1 MSKILPSVLQAVGNT
16 PLVRLN
22 RVTDGVAATICVKI
36 EASNP
41 GRSVKDRIALAVVED
56 AERRGLLKPGG
67 TLVEPT
73 SGNMGVALAIVA
85 AVKGYKCIFTIP
97 DKMSIEK
104 IRRLRAFGAEV
115 VVTPTAVPPE
125 SPQSYYSVARRL
137 AEEIP
142 GAFMPMQY
150 DNPSNME
157 AHYRSTGPEIWQQ
170 TDGKVTHF
178 VAGMGTGGTI
188 SGTAKFLKEKNPNCA
203 VVGVDPEGSILGKV
217 FERQQWSWAD
227 SYPYKVEGIG
237 EDFVPKNLK
246 FDYIDSVVTVSDRD
260 SFLMGRRLTREEGL
274 FCGGSSGSA
283 VEGALRYA
291 RDNRLKKDDI
301 VVVLL
306 PDAGEIYLSKMY
318 SDEWMRQNQFLG
330 RGKQAGEI
338 IESKKR
344 KLPHLVSVEV
354 TATVRSA
361 IETMNQSGVSQLP
374 VFDRGNL
381 AGSVT
386 ESALFQKTMES
397 PDVME
402 LTVGALLEPPL
413 PTVASDQSV
422 YEVVKLLKS
431 SPAVLVRGSGRY
443 QGILTRFDVVDYLG
457 SEKDDV

>member
-1 MSKILPSVLQAVGNT
+1 MSRILPNVLAAVGNT
-16 PLVRLN
+16 PLIRLN
-22 RVTDGVAATICVKI
+22 HVTAGISANICAKV
-36 EASNP
+36 ETCNP
-41 GRSVKDRIALAVVED
+41 GRSVKDRIALALVED
-56 AERRGLLKPGG
+56 AERQGRLKPGG
-67 TLVEPT
+67 TIVEPT

-85 AVKGYKCIFTIP
+85 AVKGYRCIFTIP

-157 AHYRSTGPEIWQQ
+157 AHYHSTGPEIWEQS
-170 TDGKVTHF
+170 DGKVTHF

-188 SGTAKFLKEKNPNCA
+188 SGTAKFLKEKNPSCT
-203 VVGVDPEGSILGKV
+203 VVGVDPEGSILAKV

-274 FCGGSSGSA
+274 FCGGSSGTA

-291 RDNRLKKDDI
+291 REKQLGSDAL

-306 PDAGEIYLSKMY
+306 PDAGEIYLSIMY

-330 RGKQAGEI
+330 RSARVGEI
-338 IESKKR
+338 VELKKR
-344 KLPHLVSVEV
+344 RLPELLSVE
-354 TATVRSA
+354 TTSTVRDA
-361 IETMNQSGVSQLP
+361 IAIMNRFIVSQLP
-374 VFDRGNL
+374 VFDKGNL
-381 AGSVT
+381 VGSLS
-386 ESALFQKTMES
+386 ESALFQKTMEA
-397 PDVME
+397 PEVME
-402 LTVGALLEPPL
+402 LTVGALLEPPF
-413 PTVASDQSV
+413 PTVGPDTDV
-422 YEVVKLLKS
+422 YEVLNLLKS
-431 SPAVLVRGSGRY
+431 SPAVLICHRGSY
-443 QGILTRFDVVDYLG
+443 QGIVTRFDVVEHIG
-457 SEKDDV
+457 GRS

>member
-142 GAFMPMQY
+142 GAYMPMQY
-150 DNPSNME
+150 DNRANAR
-157 AHYRSTGPEIWQQ
+157 AHYYSTGPEIWEQS
-170 TDGKVTHF
+170 DGKVTHF

-188 SGTAKFLKEKNPNCA
+188 SGAGKYLKEKNPLCT
-203 VVGVDPEGSILGKV
+203 VVGVDPEGSIIEKA
-217 FERQQWSWAD
+217 FKRERWSWSD
-227 SYPYKVEGIG
+227 SHPYKVEGIG
-237 EDFVPKNLK
+237 EDFVPKNLLLQ
-246 FDYIDSVVTVSDRD
+246 YIDDVVTVSDRD
-260 SFLMGRRLTREEGL
+260 SFLMGRRLTREEGI
-274 FCGGSSGSA
+274 FCGGSSGTA
-283 VEGALRYA
+283 VAGALRYA
-291 RDNRLKKDDI
+291 RDKLLSEKDL

-330 RGKQAGEI
+330 RKTLAGDVLNAKTRRVAE
-338 IESKKR
+338 
-344 KLPHLVSVEV
+344 LLSVEV
-354 TATVRSA
+354 NATVRQA
-361 IETMNQSGVSQLP
+361 IEIMNRCGVSQLP
-374 VFDRGNL
+374 VFERGNL
-381 AGSVT
+381 AGSLS
-386 ESALFQKTMES
+386 ESVLFQKTMES
-397 PDVME
+397 PDIME
-402 LTVGALLEPPL
+402 LTVGALLEPPF
-413 PTVASDQSV
+413 PTVASDADI

-431 SPAVLVRGSGRY
+431 AAAVLVRDGLEY
-443 QGILTRFDVVDYLG
+443 KGIMTRFDVLEHLDAG
-457 SEKDDV
+457 Q

>member
-142 GAFMPMQY
+142 GAYMPMQY
-150 DNPSNME
+150 DNRANAR
-157 AHYRSTGPEIWQQ
+157 AHYYSTGPEIWEQS
-170 TDGKVTHF
+170 DGKVTHF

-188 SGTAKFLKEKNPNCA
+188 SGAGKYLKEKNPLCT
-203 VVGVDPEGSILGKV
+203 VVGVDPEGSIIEKA
-217 FERQQWSWAD
+217 FKRERWSWSD
-227 SYPYKVEGIG
+227 SHPYKVEGIG
-237 EDFVPKNLK
+237 EDFVPKNLLLQ
-246 FDYIDSVVTVSDRD
+246 YIDDVVTVSDRD
-260 SFLMGRRLTREEGL
+260 SFLMGRRLTREEGI
-274 FCGGSSGSA
+274 FCGGSSGTA
-283 VEGALRYA
+283 VAGALRYA
-291 RDNRLKKDDI
+291 RDKLLSETDL

-330 RGKQAGEI
+330 RKTLAGDVLNAKTRRVAE
-338 IESKKR
+338 
-344 KLPHLVSVEV
+344 LLSVEV
-354 TATVRSA
+354 NATVRQA
-361 IETMNQSGVSQLP
+361 IEIMNRCGVSQLP
-374 VFDRGNL
+374 VFERGNL
-381 AGSVT
+381 AGSLS
-386 ESALFQKTMES
+386 ESVLFQKTMET
-397 PDVME
+397 PDIME
-402 LTVGALLEPPL
+402 LTVGALLEPPF
-413 PTVASDQSV
+413 PTVASDADI

-431 SPAVLVRGSGRY
+431 AAAVLVRDGLEY
-443 QGILTRFDVVDYLG
+443 KGIMTRFDVLEHLDAG
-457 SEKDDV
+457 Q

>member
-142 GAFMPMQY
+142 GAYMPMQY
-150 DNPSNME
+150 DNRANAR
-157 AHYRSTGPEIWQQ
+157 AHYYSTGPEIWEQS
-170 TDGKVTHF
+170 DGKVTHF

-188 SGTAKFLKEKNPNCA
+188 SGAGKYLKEKNPLCT
-203 VVGVDPEGSILGKV
+203 VVGVDPEGSIIEKA
-217 FERQQWSWAD
+217 FKRERWSWND
-227 SYPYKVEGIG
+227 SHPYKVEGIG
-237 EDFVPKNLK
+237 EDFVPKNLLLQ
-246 FDYIDSVVTVSDRD
+246 YIDDVVTVSDRD
-260 SFLMGRRLTREEGL
+260 SFLMGRRLTREEGI
-274 FCGGSSGSA
+274 FCGGSSGTA
-283 VEGALRYA
+283 VAGALRYA
-291 RDNRLKKDDI
+291 RDKLLSETDL

-330 RGKQAGEI
+330 RKTLAGDVLNAKTRRVAE
-338 IESKKR
+338 
-344 KLPHLVSVEV
+344 LLSVEV
-354 TATVRSA
+354 NATVRQA
-361 IETMNQSGVSQLP
+361 IEIMNRCGVSQLP
-374 VFDRGNL
+374 VFERGNL
-381 AGSVT
+381 AGSLS
-386 ESALFQKTMES
+386 ESVLFQKTMES
-397 PDVME
+397 PDIME
-402 LTVGALLEPPL
+402 LTVGALLEPPF
-413 PTVASDQSV
+413 PTVASDADI

-431 SPAVLVRGSGRY
+431 AAAVLVRDGLEY
-443 QGILTRFDVVDYLG
+443 KGIMTRFDVIEHLDAG
-457 SEKDDV
+457 P

>member
-1 MSKILPSVLQAVGNT
+1 MSKISANVLEAVGNT
-16 PLVRLN
+16 PLIRLN
-22 RVTDGVAATICVKI
+22 RVTAGLSATICAKV
-36 EASNP
+36 EAGNP
-41 GRSVKDRIALAVVED
+41 GRSVKDRIALALVED
-56 AERRGLLKPGG
+56 AERRGLLRPGG
-67 TLVEPT
+67 TIVEPT

-137 AEEIP
+137 TEEIP

-157 AHYRSTGPEIWQQ
+157 AHYRSTGPEIWEE
-170 TDGKVTHF
+170 TDGKITHF
-178 VAGMGTGGTI
+178 IAGMGTGGTI
-188 SGTAKFLKEKNPNCA
+188 SGTAKFLKEKNPKCT
-203 VVGVDPEGSILGKV
+203 VVGVDPEGSILAKV
-217 FERQQWSWAD
+217 FNREKWSWRD
-227 SYPYKVEGIG
+227 SHPYKVEGIG
-237 EDFVPKNLK
+237 EDFVPKNLR
-246 FDYIDSVVTVSDRD
+246 FEYIDSVVTVSDGD

-274 FCGGSSGSA
+274 FCGGSSGTA

-291 RDNRLKKDDI
+291 RDKQLESNEL

-330 RGKQAGEI
+330 RSAQAGEI
-338 IESKKR
+338 LASKKR
-344 KLPHLVSVEV
+344 KLPELLSVEV
-354 TATVRSA
+354 TSTVRSA

-374 VFDRGNL
+374 VFDKGNL
-381 AGSVT
+381 VGSLT
-386 ESALFQKTMES
+386 ESTLFQKTMES

-413 PTVASDQSV
+413 PTVGRDESV
-422 YEVVKLLKS
+422 YEIVKLLKS
-431 SPAVLVRGSGRY
+431 SPAVLVRDRKKY
-443 QGILTRFDVVDYLG
+443 QGILTRFDVVEYLG
-457 SEKDDV
+457 G

>member
-142 GAFMPMQY
+142 GAYMPMQY
-150 DNPSNME
+150 DNRANAR
-157 AHYRSTGPEIWQQ
+157 AHYYSTGPEIWEQS
-170 TDGKVTHF
+170 DGKVTHF

-188 SGTAKFLKEKNPNCA
+188 SGAGKYLKEKNPLCT
-203 VVGVDPEGSILGKV
+203 VVGVDPEGSIIEKA
-217 FERQQWSWAD
+217 FKRERWSWSD
-227 SYPYKVEGIG
+227 SHPYKVEGIG
-237 EDFVPKNLK
+237 EDFVPKNLLLQ
-246 FDYIDSVVTVSDRD
+246 YIDDVVTVSDRD
-260 SFLMGRRLTREEGL
+260 SFLMGRRLTREEGI
-274 FCGGSSGSA
+274 FCGGSSGTA
-283 VEGALRYA
+283 VAGALRYA
-291 RDNRLKKDDI
+291 RDKLLSEKDL

-330 RGKQAGEI
+330 RKTLAGDVLNAKTRRVAE
-338 IESKKR
+338 
-344 KLPHLVSVEV
+344 LLSVEV
-354 TATVRSA
+354 NATVRQA
-361 IETMNQSGVSQLP
+361 IEIMNRCGVSQLP
-374 VFDRGNL
+374 VFERGNL
-381 AGSVT
+381 AGSLS
-386 ESALFQKTMES
+386 ESVLFQKTMES
-397 PDVME
+397 PDIME
-402 LTVGALLEPPL
+402 LTVGVHLEPPF
-413 PTVASDQSV
+413 PTVASDADI

-431 SPAVLVRGSGRY
+431 TAAVLVRDGLEY
-443 QGILTRFDVVDYLG
+443 KGIMTRFDVLEHLDAG
-457 SEKDDV
+457 Q